1 MRKNERRFQKKVGD
15 TLLYTFS
22 VTEHDRG
29 VYDTAWWP
37 VGPGA
42 HRFPLPGARD
52 GQVPDRY
59 GRDRL
64 FAGRMMVE
72 AFERKLV
79 HATSRGRSG
88 NNMPPVTTVPS
99 KIVEK
104 SMFKFKPA

>member
-1 MRKNERRFQKKVGD
+1 MIQPGGRPAPEPTDSPSTGPVIVRYLTG
-15 TLLYTFS
+15 
-22 VTEHDRG
+22 TED
-29 VYDTAWWP
+29 
-37 VGPGA
+37 
-42 HRFPLPGARD
+42 
-52 GQVPDRY
+52 
-59 GRDRL
+59 DRL

>member
-1 MRKNERRFQKKVGD
+1 M
-15 TLLYTFS
+15 
-22 VTEHDRG
+22 TEVCKIQPGGRPAPEPTDSPCTG
-29 VYDTAWWP
+29 P
-37 VGPGA
+37 VI
-42 HRFPLPGARD
+42 
-52 GQVPDRY
+52 VRY
-59 GRDRL
+59 LTGTEDDRL

-99 KIVEK
+99 KIVEQ

>member
-1 MRKNERRFQKKVGD
+1 MIQPGGR
-15 TLLYTFS
+15 S
-22 VTEHDRG
+22 VPEPTDSPSPGPVMVRYLTGTED
-29 VYDTAWWP
+29 
-37 VGPGA
+37 
-42 HRFPLPGARD
+42 
-52 GQVPDRY
+52 
-59 GRDRL
+59 DRL